1 MPASGEVCQKAY
13 REILRT
19 GRRFAGSE
27 DEARDLTQDAV
38 VIALARDF
46 DDGSAPGRR
55 GSLRGVF
62 RKRAAFVV
70 RGEVRRCRR
79 EQLLESASG
88 SGATSWVSKAVKK
101 ACCGT

>member
-13 REILRT
+13 REILRSV
-19 GRRFAGSE
+19 RRFAGSE
-27 DEARDLTQDAV
+27 DEARDLAQDAV
-38 VIALARDF
+38 VIA
-46 DDGSAPGRR
+46 PGRR
-55 GSLRGVF
+55 GWLRGVF
-62 RKRAAFVV
+62 RKRAAVVV